1 MKVLVFHQ
9 PYPMGNYKLNEE
21 VAKYF
26 KKQGHETYLLE
37 QLNGNT
43 ASGEYIQALIEEDFD
58 LIYFEMLDFET
69 FKVVEKLKGQKILL
83 QASGGVLG
91 EYEKILE
98 HKGIWYDKIFTNS
111 LYMFDLFKKN
121 NIPSEHFEYYF
132 SPIQD
137 SEKVFVEQ
145 YNNQCSFLG
154 MGFNR
159 LSSPDYEL
167 ERQIFF
173 RKQEFHFSIYGSGWS
188 GIEHWRGLLPPYG
201 IGKLYTS
208 TKSAVGIIAK
218 GQREKGMINNR
229 YSEIGSCGTPIISYN
244 YDTVDWFG
252 GEQYINFIS
261 SQKELKEKVI
271 DIVNNPDKYEE
282 QKQGLKNF
290 IEVKSTEFFQKL
302 STLI

>member
-1 MKVLVFHQ
+1 
-9 PYPMGNYKLNEE
+9 MGNYKLNEE

-37 QLNGNT
+37 QLNGNA
-43 ASGEYIQALIEEDFD
+43 ASDEYIQALIEEDFD

-69 FKVVEKLKGQKILL
+69 FKVVEKLKGEKILL

-98 HKGIWYDKIFTNS
+98 YKGIWYDKIFTNS

-173 RKQEFHFSIYGSGWS
+173 RKQEFHFAIYGSGWS
-188 GIEHWRGLLPPYG
+188 GIEHWRGLLPPYD
-201 IGKLYTS
+201 IGNLYTS
-208 TKSAVGIIAK
+208 TQSAIGIIAK

-261 SQKELKEKVI
+261 SQKELKQKVI
-271 DIVNNPDKYEE
+271 DIVNNPDKYQE
-282 QKQGLKNF
+282 QNQGLRNF
-290 IEVKSTEFFQKL
+290 MEVKSTEFFQKL
-302 STLI
+302 SSLI

>member
-37 QLNGNT
+37 QLNGNA
-43 ASGEYIQALIEEDFD
+43 ASDEYIQALIEEDFD

-69 FKVVEKLKGQKILL
+69 FKVVEKLKGEKILL

-98 HKGIWYDKIFTNS
+98 YKGIWYDKIFTNS

-173 RKQEFHFSIYGSGWS
+173 RKQEFHFAIYGSGWS
-188 GIEHWRGLLPPYG
+188 GIEHWRGLLPPYD
-201 IGKLYTS
+201 IGNLYTS
-208 TKSAVGIIAK
+208 TQSAIGIIAK

-261 SQKELKEKVI
+261 SQKELKQKVI
-271 DIVNNPDKYEE
+271 DIVNNPDKYQE
-282 QKQGLKNF
+282 QNQGLRNF
-290 IEVKSTEFFQKL
+290 MEVKSTEFFQKL
-302 STLI
+302 SSLI

>member
-1 MKVLVFHQ
+1 
-9 PYPMGNYKLNEE
+9 MGNYKLNEE

-37 QLNGNT
+37 QLNGNA
-43 ASGEYIQALIEEDFD
+43 ASDEYIQALIEEDFD

-69 FKVVEKLKGQKILL
+69 FKVVEKLKGEKILL

-98 HKGIWYDKIFTNS
+98 YKGIWYDKIFTNS

-173 RKQEFHFSIYGSGWS
+173 RKQEFHFAIYGSGWS
-188 GIEHWRGLLPPYG
+188 GIEHWRGLLPPYD
-201 IGKLYTS
+201 IGNLYTS
-208 TKSAVGIIAK
+208 TQSAIGIIAK

-261 SQKELKEKVI
+261 SQKELKQKVI
-271 DIVNNPDKYEE
+271 DIVNNPDKYQE
-282 QKQGLKNF
+282 QKQGLRNF
-290 IEVKSTEFFQKL
+290 MEVKSTEFFQKL
-302 STLI
+302 SSLI

>member
-1 MKVLVFHQ
+1 
-9 PYPMGNYKLNEE
+9 MGNYKLNEE

-37 QLNGNT
+37 QLNGNA
-43 ASGEYIQALIEEDFD
+43 ASDEYIQALIEEDFD

-98 HKGIWYDKIFTNS
+98 YKGIWYDKIFTNS

-173 RKQEFHFSIYGSGWS
+173 RKQEFHFAIYGSGWS
-188 GIEHWRGLLPPYG
+188 GIEHWRGLLPPYD
-201 IGKLYTS
+201 IGNLYTS
-208 TKSAVGIIAK
+208 TQSAIGIIAK

-261 SQKELKEKVI
+261 SQKELKQKVI
-271 DIVNNPDKYEE
+271 DIVNNPDKYQE
-282 QKQGLKNF
+282 QKQGLRNF
-290 IEVKSTEFFQKL
+290 MEVKSTEFFQKL
-302 STLI
+302 SSLI